1 MGREGD
7 PAPDPWGAADF
18 CVGRPTGVAG
28 KSPKATEVVFT
39 CFVPVNTPFAT
50 ILKE

>member
-18 CVGRPTGVAG
+18 RSRTVL
-28 KSPKATEVVFT
+28 EVEIFALGLYLRSN
-39 CFVPVNTPFAT
+39 FVEKVLF
-50 ILKE
+50 LK